1 LIHRKPQ
8 FSRFL
13 MASALVA
20 GLALSGSAVAAN
32 EDNSGGSGNAEAAS
46 EGNAEG
52 NPGETVSDEELEKF
66 AQAYGQIRSV
76 RAQYQQKIQQAEGK
90 EQKSKLKKEGRQE
103 MMGAIQEAGLD
114 VSEYQRIGKQLNQS
128 QELQKRLQQ
137 KLGGSG
143 DSSGGS
149 SN

>member
-1 LIHRKPQ
+1 
-8 FSRFL
+8 
-13 MASALVA
+13 M
-20 GLALSGSAVAAN
+20 
-32 EDNSGGSGNAEAAS
+32 
-46 EGNAEG
+46 
-52 NPGETVSDEELEKF
+52 EKF

>member
-1 LIHRKPQ
+1 
-8 FSRFL
+8 

-143 DSSGGS
+143 DSSGDS